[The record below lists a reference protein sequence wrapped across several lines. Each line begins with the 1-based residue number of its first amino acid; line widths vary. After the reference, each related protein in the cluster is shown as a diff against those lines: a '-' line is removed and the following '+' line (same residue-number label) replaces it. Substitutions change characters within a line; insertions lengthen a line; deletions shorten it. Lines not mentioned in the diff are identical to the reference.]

1 MTLLRKGLLIAAL
14 AAVAT
19 PAAAQLP
26 PGPNLW
32 HGQPFTYVPLAGYF
46 PAPRFG
52 VGSPFVV
59 QFGPFRVILPAR
71 RGRHGA
77 SLCSN
82 TAAGLCGS
90 GEKGAAKA
98 TPREQSAGLRVRRST
113 PNSTWSA
120 VVNMMPPQSKSDT
133 PLASMIW
140 TKL

>member
-90 GEKGAAKA
+90 DFGEIDAQ
-98 TPREQSAGLRVRRST
+98 T
-113 PNSTWSA
+113 
-120 VVNMMPPQSKSDT
+120 
-133 PLASMIW
+133 
-140 TKL
+140 